1 MEKTLQYALEEAIA
15 SGRRSAAP
23 YIMEIELR
31 EKIAQQL
38 EAANYP
44 DAAFIVRNPQ

>member
-1 MEKTLQYALEEAIA
+1 MDKTLKYALEEAIQ

-23 YIMEIELR
+23 VFIEIERR
-31 EKIAQQL
+31 EQIAQQL

-44 DAAFIVRNPQ
+44 GAAFIVRNPQ